1 MSKSSVPDTK
11 QIQYDR
17 QLRLWGDHG
26 QKALESGRVCLIGA
40 NALGTEILKALVL
53 PGLGSFTIIDH
64 QSVTLADCGSNFFVH
79 PSMVDQPRARI
90 TCEFLSQLNPDVR
103 GTYID
108 KPSIDELLKQNTFDF
123 SQFSV
128 VITANLPY
136 KTLSILASL
145 LWTIK
150 VPLLI
155 ARNYGFIGMIR
166 LQVVEHYVIEA
177 HPDDTIP
184 DLRLDRPLTRFVEHC
199 NSIDFDSLTREEH
212 LHLPSLIIL
221 YKALQLWQKQT
232 HRSDLPRTRS
242 EKDEFKQILEQLSH
256 HSAYDT
262 QDQHKSLE
270 NFEEAK
276 RTVPSRLVTANL
288 PATIKDLFQDHACL
302 ELTSQSNIFWF
313 IVHALKQ
320 FTENEGQGLLPV
332 RGDVP
337 DMITSTNS
345 YVKLLEIFQGQAQKD
360 REIVHNYLL
369 DLLEKH
375 KRMSNDC
382 INLYPLVEIYC
393 KNAAFLKVLRTSA
406 LKQID
411 EFKEETS
418 SNLSWYIGLHFCDL
432 FYEKYDRYPGEY
444 LSDSEQFDVDLDD
457 LKELHKQR
465 SNKSLTSG
473 DIQSILEELC
483 RYGASEIHSIAA
495 FVGGCCA
502 QEAIKLIT
510 HQYVPIDNTMVY
522 NGIEQS
528 ISVFKL

>member
-1 MSKSSVPDTK
+1 
-11 QIQYDR
+11 
-17 QLRLWGDHG
+17 
-26 QKALESGRVCLIGA
+26 
-40 NALGTEILKALVL
+40 
-53 PGLGSFTIIDH
+53 
-64 QSVTLADCGSNFFVH
+64 
-79 PSMVDQPRARI
+79 
-90 TCEFLSQLNPDVR
+90 
-103 GTYID
+103 
-108 KPSIDELLKQNTFDF
+108 
-123 SQFSV
+123 
-128 VITANLPY
+128 
-136 KTLSILASL
+136 
-145 LWTIK
+145 
-150 VPLLI
+150 
-155 ARNYGFIGMIR
+155 MIR

-232 HRSDLPRTRS
+232 HRSDLPRART

-256 HSAYDT
+256 HSTYET

-276 RTVPSRLVTANL
+276 RTVPTRLVPANL

-345 YVKLLEIFQGQAQKD
+345 YVKLLETFQEQAQKD

-369 DLLEKH
+369 DLFEKH

-406 LKQID
+406 MKQID
-411 EFKEETS
+411 EFKNETS
-418 SNLSWYIGLHFCDL
+418 SDLSW
-432 FYEKYDRYPGEY
+432 
-444 LSDSEQFDVDLDD
+444 
-457 LKELHKQR
+457 
-465 SNKSLTSG
+465 
-473 DIQSILEELC
+473 
-483 RYGASEIHSIAA
+483 
-495 FVGGCCA
+495 
-502 QEAIKLIT
+502 
-510 HQYVPIDNTMVY
+510 
-522 NGIEQS
+522 
-528 ISVFKL
+528 